1 MKGNSKMR
9 PNKARIQQFLVT
21 ILFFT
26 LSSLIYAEND
36 LKENLSIKAKAGDV
50 EAQFELGNRLL
61 KGWGMAFSPK
71 EAAKWLKQAAD
82 TGHVEACY
90 ELGNVYDNGG
100 AVEPSRKLAYQYY
113 DIAAKAGHS
122 GAHWWLALQ
131 LTLRSLTSEK
141 EHQEMITHYETAAHS
156 SSIAMKKLAGL
167 LREGIQIEK
176 NLERAQE
183 LEKRAETQ
191 ASEDRKKCLADAYQ
205 GNPWSALLF
214 IHELKSPETL
224 TVDQIKLF
232 IQSVRVGQDP
242 KLMIGFAHYLYKGY
256 ESKEFVDEAIKLTSE
271 AESAALKLLDLGYPS
286 AAKDIGRF
294 MIMGGYP
301 SKEKLEPE
309 KSYEW
314 LKLAAAKG
322 DVEAAQ
328 RLDSDVESGKLKNF
342 SKKEAKL
349 WKDILFNAG
358 EMLTV
363 INFRDRLKDRDETS
377 SLIPWHE
384 IWSKKDGPYQGSS
397 LHELAWLHISGVAG
411 YKKDWSKA
419 EVLLQE
425 VVALERLGDFEAAYC
440 RDDLLLLYS
449 IKNSPLFSEK
459 KAKEIA
465 RETREIEVLQEHRNK
480 KKDFSE
486 LQKALNSITEKK
498 AIEYIRF
505 ELKHRTNHHP
515 FEGEGWVGPGVVGS
529 SASPTDSI
537 SQKESLRYW
546 LLQSHLLGD
555 KDASWELG
563 KSYLGEEGLK
573 PNKKDAMIYLN
584 AGAQTAEHWTEL
596 AQLYLS
602 DDPEIVNFEKG
613 KYLLEDLSKHGVVD
627 AKFNLA
633 LQLYSGKKLNYAPEK
648 AYELW
653 LDVATSGKE
662 AVNRQAQHNLAILFR
677 NGIGVPK
684 NEIESFAWIIQA
696 SASGE
701 TNALQERQRLES
713 IFSRELSLLAQQRST
728 ELSELIDRN
737 SVGKK
742 RTDSQKER
750 KKIQTGTG
758 AFVSSSGHVLTAAHV
773 VEGTQKIEIMVDS
786 VPHEAQLLKIDKAND
801 IAVLK
806 VDLKNSVHLNVTSG
820 EKVRLGSPIFTL
832 GFPNPDIQGVSPKLT
847 RGEISS
853 VNGTLDDPTSW
864 QVSAPVQSGNS
875 GGPLFNLEGTVVGM
889 IQTKLGMIAAQKTGD
904 LPQNVAYAVKGKYL
918 LKILEDCGVKSETN
932 DSGNADTDFERMV
945 EKLTGAVVLIQC
957 Y

>member
-9 PNKARIQQFLVT
+9 PIKARIQQLLVT
-21 ILFFT
+21 ILFLT

-36 LKENLSIKAKAGDV
+36 LKDNLTTKAKAGDV

-71 EAAKWLKQAAD
+71 EAVKWLKQAAD

-90 ELGNVYDNGG
+90 ELGNVYDSGQ
-100 AVEPSRKLAYQYY
+100 AVEPSKKLARSYY
-113 DIAAKAGHS
+113 SIAAKAGHS
-122 GAHWWLALQ
+122 GAHWWLANKIKYRYLN
-131 LTLRSLTSEK
+131 LNDLR
-141 EHQEMITHYETAAHS
+141 EMIMHYESAANK
-156 SSIAMKKLAGL
+156 SSIAMSDLAVL
-167 LREGIQIEK
+167 LREGILIEK

-183 LEKRAETQ
+183 LEKRAATQ
-191 ASEDRKKCLADAYQ
+191 AADDKKIFLTNGYQ
-205 GNPWSALLF
+205 DNPWSAALF
-214 IHELKSPETL
+214 IHELKSPETVSVEQL
-224 TVDQIKLF
+224 KVL
-232 IQSVRVGQDP
+232 IQSIRVGQDP
-242 KLMIGFAHYLYKGY
+242 TLMILFAAELYK
-256 ESKEFVDEAIKLTSE
+256 EHKNKEFIDEAVKLASE
-271 AESAALKLLDLGYPS
+271 AESAALKLLDLGYTS
-286 AAKDIGRF
+286 GAKDIGQF
-294 MIMGGYP
+294 MAMDGYP
-301 SKEKLEPE
+301 SKEKTDPE
-309 KSYEW
+309 NAYKW

-328 RLDSDVESGKLKNF
+328 RLDRDAESGKLKSF
-342 SKKEAKL
+342 SDKEAKL
-349 WKDILFNAG
+349 WRDISLKAGDFKVLDLMRQYKDKDD
-358 EMLTV
+358 TV
-363 INFRDRLKDRDETS
+363 

-384 IWSKKDGPYQGSS
+384 IWAKNQRQDVWASTS
-397 LHELAWLHISGVAG
+397 LRELAWLHISGVAG
-411 YKKDWSKA
+411 YKKNWSKA
-419 EVLLQE
+419 EVLLRQAME
-425 VVALERLGDFEAAYC
+425 SDIYEFECNA
-440 RDDLLLLYS
+440 DLLMLHC
-449 IKNSPLFSEK
+449 IKSSPLFSEM

-465 RETREIEVLQEHRNK
+465 KEMREIKVLQEHRNK

-498 AIEYIRF
+498 VIEYIRF

-596 AQLYLS
+596 ARLYLS
-602 DDPEIVNFEKG
+602 DDPEIVNFENG

-662 AVNRQAQHNLAILFR
+662 AINRAAQYNLAILLR
-677 NGIGVPK
+677 DGIGVPK

>member
-1 MKGNSKMR
+1 MR
-9 PNKARIQQFLVT
+9 STKARIQQLLVT
-21 ILFFT
+21 IFFLI
-26 LSSLIYAEND
+26 LSSLIYAETD
-36 LKENLSIKAKAGDV
+36 LKENLTTKAKAGDV

-61 KGWGMAFSPK
+61 KGWGMAFFPK
-71 EAAKWLKQAAD
+71 EAVRWLKQAAD

-90 ELGNVYDNGG
+90 ELGNIYDNGE
-100 AVEPSRKLAYQYY
+100 ATEPSRKLAYHYF
-113 DIAAKAGHS
+113 DIAAKAGHP
-122 GAHWWLALQ
+122 GAHWWLANQ
-131 LTLRSLTSEK
+131 LTLRSLTSVK

-167 LREGIQIEK
+167 LREGILIER

-214 IHELKSPETL
+214 IHELKSPETV

-242 KLMIGFAHYLYKGY
+242 KLMIGFAHYLYEGY
-256 ESKEFVDEAIKLTSE
+256 ESKEFVDEAIKLASE

-286 AAKDIGRF
+286 AAKDIGQF

-314 LKLAAAKG
+314 LKLAASKG
-322 DVEAAQ
+322 NLDAAQ

-349 WKDILFNAG
+349 WKDILFHAG

-363 INFRDRLKDRDETS
+363 INFRDRLKDRNDTS

-397 LHELAWLHISGVAG
+397 LHELAWLHICGVAG

-440 RDDLLLLYS
+440 REDLMLLYS

-465 RETREIEVLQEHRNK
+465 KETREIEVLQEHRNK
-480 KKDFSE
+480 KKNFSE
-486 LQKALNSITEKK
+486 LKKALNSISEKE
-498 AIEYIRF
+498 IINHIRF
-505 ELKHRTNHHP
+505 QLKYRTNHP
-515 FEGEGWVGPGVVGS
+515 FEGEGWVGPGVVDS

-537 SQKESLRYW
+537 SRKESLRYW
-546 LLQSHLLGD
+546 LLRSHLLGD

-573 PNKKDAMIYLN
+573 QNKKDSMIYLN

-602 DDPEIVNFEKG
+602 DDPEIANFQEG
-613 KYLLEDLSKHGVVD
+613 QHLLEDLSKHGVVD

-633 LQLYSGKKLNYAPEK
+633 FQLFSGKKLNYAPEK

-662 AVNRQAQHNLAILFR
+662 AVNRQAQRNLAILLQH
-677 NGIGVPK
+677 GIGVPK

-713 IFSRELSLLAQQRST
+713 IFSRELCLLAQQRSA

-737 SVGKK
+737 SVDKK

-758 AFVSSSGHVLTAAHV
+758 AFISPSGHVLTAAHV
-773 VEGTQKIEIMVDS
+773 VEDTQKIEIMVNS

-806 VDLKNSVHLNVTSG
+806 VNLTNTIHLSVTSG

-832 GFPNPDIQGVSPKLT
+832 GFPNPGIQGVSPKLT

-853 VNGTLDDPTSW
+853 INGSQDDPKSW

-875 GGPLFNLEGTVVGM
+875 GGPLFDLEGKVVGM
-889 IQTKLGMIAAQKTGD
+889 IQTKLGIIAAQKTGD

-918 LKILEDCGVKSETN
+918 LKILEDCGVKSGVNESGIGV
-932 DSGNADTDFERMV
+932 DSDFEKMV
-945 EKLTGAVVLIQC
+945 DKLTGAVVLIQC

>member
-1 MKGNSKMR
+1 M
-9 PNKARIQQFLVT
+9 
-21 ILFFT
+21 
-26 LSSLIYAEND
+26 
-36 LKENLSIKAKAGDV
+36 
-50 EAQFELGNRLL
+50 
-61 KGWGMAFSPK
+61 
-71 EAAKWLKQAAD
+71 
-82 TGHVEACY
+82 
-90 ELGNVYDNGG
+90 
-100 AVEPSRKLAYQYY
+100 
-113 DIAAKAGHS
+113 
-122 GAHWWLALQ
+122 
-131 LTLRSLTSEK
+131 
-141 EHQEMITHYETAAHS
+141 
-156 SSIAMKKLAGL
+156 
-167 LREGIQIEK
+167 
-176 NLERAQE
+176 
-183 LEKRAETQ
+183 
-191 ASEDRKKCLADAYQ
+191 
-205 GNPWSALLF
+205 
-214 IHELKSPETL
+214 
-224 TVDQIKLF
+224 
-232 IQSVRVGQDP
+232 
-242 KLMIGFAHYLYKGY
+242 
-256 ESKEFVDEAIKLTSE
+256 
-271 AESAALKLLDLGYPS
+271 
-286 AAKDIGRF
+286 
-294 MIMGGYP
+294 
-301 SKEKLEPE
+301 
-309 KSYEW
+309 
-314 LKLAAAKG
+314 
-322 DVEAAQ
+322 
-328 RLDSDVESGKLKNF
+328 
-342 SKKEAKL
+342 
-349 WKDILFNAG
+349 
-358 EMLTV
+358 V
-363 INFRDRLKDRDETS
+363 INFRNRLKDRDDTS

-384 IWSKKDGPYQGSS
+384 IWSKKEGVYQGSS

-411 YKKDWSKA
+411 YKKDWLKA

-425 VVALERLGDFEAAYC
+425 VVALGRYGDHESAYSK
-440 RDDLLLLYS
+440 DDLLLLYS
-449 IKNSPLFSEK
+449 IKNSPLFSVK

-465 RETREIEVLQEHRNK
+465 REIREIKVLQEHRNN

-486 LQKALNSITEKK
+486 LQKALNSITEKEV
-498 AIEYIRF
+498 IEYIHF
-505 ELKHRTNHHP
+505 QLKYRTNHP
-515 FEGEGWVGPGVVGS
+515 FEGEGWIGPGVVDS

-537 SQKESLRYW
+537 SRKESLRYW
-546 LLQSHLLGD
+546 LLESHLLGD

-613 KYLLEDLSKHGVVD
+613 KDLLEDLSKHGVVD

-633 LQLYSGKKLNYAPEK
+633 FQLFSGKKLNYAPEK

-662 AVNRQAQHNLAILFR
+662 AINRAAQYNLAILLR
-677 NGIGVPK
+677 DGIGVPK
-684 NEIESFAWIIQA
+684 NEIESFAWVIQA

-773 VEGTQKIEIMVDS
+773 VEDTQKIEIMVDS